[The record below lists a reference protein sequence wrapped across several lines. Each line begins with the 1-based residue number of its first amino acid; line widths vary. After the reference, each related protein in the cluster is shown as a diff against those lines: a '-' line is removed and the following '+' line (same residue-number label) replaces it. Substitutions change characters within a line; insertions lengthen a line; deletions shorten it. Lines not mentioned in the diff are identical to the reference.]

1 MDHNEQY
8 RKGVRRILEEIDTD
22 ADTAM
27 AMILLTATLMDL
39 CTWDSEVVDIVI
51 SDCKRGSHVD
61 LRKPEPGA

>member
-1 MDHNEQY
+1 MDHSEQY
-8 RKGVRRILEEIDTD
+8 RKGVERILAEVSID

-39 CTWDSEVVDIVI
+39 CPWDSEVVDIVI